1 MTKCYEK
8 IRQIPD
14 NWNKKTASHAHPIK
28 FFNASSKR
36 AFGLAECRQISYDEY
51 KRYPDIARE
60 VLKLSIQ
67 EALIPMFTDDPINWL
82 KWAVVFVVLIGG
94 YAVAV
99 PLYKK
104 VSHGVSW
111 ERKRDIAKSRDHL
124 IKATLVDKH
133 PTGEVSRYN
142 WRAVYR
148 YMVADEER
156 QYVAH
161 FKHPATPPLYLYLYY
176 VDDPDKLFSC
186 EEYHYENHKVI
197 FLLPVICLPWI
208 LAGLALVLL
217 GVDVSGF

>member
-14 NWNKKTASHAHPIK
+14 NWNKKTAYHAILSNFTMHHQKSHSALQGT
-28 FFNASSKR
+28 SKYR
-36 AFGLAECRQISYDEY
+36 MMD
-51 KRYPDIARE
+51 KRSTDIAWE

-67 EALIPMFTDDPINWL
+67 EALITMFTDDPINWL
-82 KWAVVFVVLIGG
+82 KWAVVFAVLIGG

-104 VSHGVSW
+104 VSHGMSW
-111 ERKRDIAKSRDHL
+111 ERKRDIAKSRDHI
-124 IKATLVDKH
+124 IKASLVDKH
-133 PTGEVSRYN
+133 PSGEVSRYN

-148 YMVADEER
+148 YTVADEER

-186 EEYHYENHKVI
+186 EEYHYENHKGLLLFPVI
-197 FLLPVICLPWI
+197 FLPWI
-208 LAGLALVLL
+208 LAGLALILL
-217 GVDVSGF
+217 GVDLSGF